1 MASSPNQPING
12 ILLLYHHSLRQN
24 AATIMEHITAFE
36 RHSQFR
42 VWRLNTELGFPGQL
56 ADLRFRIIVLHYS
69 LFGTGRYYL
78 NAQFLDYL
86 AYCEHSYKIAFF
98 QDEFRYCQKRFE
110 FLNRYRV
117 DCVYTLIEPAYFK
130 DVYQKYTSVPKLVY
144 SLAGYVSDDLLAA
157 APKYTKP
164 DHERTIDV
172 GYRGR
177 RLAFYMGKGAQE
189 KREIGVEFEAR
200 SQGLGLTLDIEDE
213 EQKRIYGDAWY
224 EFIANCRAVL
234 GVEAGVSVFDLE
246 DKVRVECERLLA
258 FNPNMSF
265 DEISARVLAPWENN
279 VYYRTISPRH
289 FEAAAFRVCQIL
301 FEGSYSGLMQ
311 PMVHFIPLKKDF
323 SNFDE
328 VIRLMRDDEVRQR
341 LTENA
346 YRDLIG
352 SGKYTYR
359 RFIEEF
365 DQEMLRAGF
374 TPQCA
379 SDEAMR
385 IDKLLAHGAA
395 YRQIRA
401 QVRETLQRLTYS
413 NPTLRAWAKP
423 GITLYRR
430 TRIRLRGK

>member
-1 MASSPNQPING
+1 MAQSPHQPVNG
-12 ILLLYHHSLRQN
+12 ILLLYHHPLRQN
-24 AATIMEHITAFE
+24 AATVMEHVNAFE
-36 RHSQFR
+36 RHSQFS
-42 VWRLNTELGFPGQL
+42 VWKVNTELGFPEKLHGIQ
-56 ADLRFRIIVLHYS
+56 FRIVVLHYS
-69 LFGTGRYYL
+69 IFGTGRYYL

-86 AYCEHSYKIAFF
+86 AHCEHSYKIAFF
-98 QDEFRYCQKRFE
+98 QDEFRYCQKRFD

-164 DHERTIDV
+164 DRERTIDV

-177 RLAFYMGKGAQE
+177 RLAFYMGQGAQE
-189 KREIGVEFEAR
+189 KREIGVEFQAR
-200 SQGLGLTLDIEDE
+200 AQGLGLILDIEDE

-224 EFIANCRAVL
+224 EFTANCRAVL
-234 GVEAGVSVFDLE
+234 GVEAGVSIFDLE
-246 DKVRVECERLLA
+246 DKVRVECERMLA

-265 DEISARVLAPWENN
+265 DEISARVLAPWEDN

-301 FEGSYSGLMQ
+301 FEGRYSGLMQ
-311 PMVHFIPLKKDF
+311 PMVHYIPLKKDF

-346 YRDLIG
+346 YHDLIA

-359 RFIEEF
+359 RFTEGF
-365 DQEMLRAGF
+365 DQDLLQAGF
-374 TPQCA
+374 APKMAESKAEQVQ
-379 SDEAMR
+379 R
-385 IDKLLAHGAA
+385 LLAHGAA
-395 YRQIRA
+395 YRQVRA
-401 QVRETLQRLTYS
+401 QVKETVQRVTYN
-413 NPTLRAWAKP
+413 NPMLRALLKP
-423 GITLYRR
+423 GVVLYRR
-430 TRIRLRGK
+430 ARLRLSGG